1 MTYLDALQSTLA
13 AEHAALFV
21 MGYLGAQTSES
32 AQPELFEVVTS
43 SYAAHRSLR
52 DELAAQVR
60 ASGNDPVAAAA
71 AYDIDDVAGDADLI
85 RQRALELERACSAA
99 YGFLVAS
106 SPSTE
111 RRFAVEALIETALR
125 EVALGG
131 QPRLLPG
138 R

>member
-21 MGYLGAQTSES
+21 VGYLGAQTSES
-32 AQPELFEVVTS
+32 AQAELFEALTS

-52 DELAAQVR
+52 DELAARVR
-60 ASGNDPVAAAA
+60 TSGNDPAAAAA
-71 AYDIDDVAGDADLI
+71 AYDIVDVAGDSGLI
-85 RQRALELERACSAA
+85 RQQALEVERACSAA

-106 SPSTE
+106 SPSAE
-111 RRFAVEALIETALR
+111 RRFAVDALIETALR

>member
-21 MGYLGAQTSES
+21 VGYLGAQTSES
-32 AQPELFEVVTS
+32 AQPELFDILTG

-52 DELAAQVR
+52 DELAARVR
-60 ASGNDPVAAAA
+60 ASGNDPIVAAA
-71 AYDIDDVAGDADLI
+71 AYDVVDVGGDAALI
-85 RQRALELERACSAA
+85 SQRALELERACSAA

-106 SPSTE
+106 SPSAE